1 MSLHEGPSL
10 SLSWVSILMHPGR
23 GILKKIHMPNSGASE
38 IENKAQAQSIEHSVV
53 IQSQPALN
61 IWSLYF

>member
-1 MSLHEGPSL
+1 
-10 SLSWVSILMHPGR
+10 MHPGR

-53 IQSQPALN
+53 ILSQPALI